1 MKAIVVGAGAGGLVA
16 AWELA
21 RAGWV
26 VTVIEAG
33 ERPGGLLNRVVVD
46 DLALD
51 VGAEGYSVRGGAV
64 AQLLTDLGAADRIAQ
79 PAPGGAWVQTASGT
93 HPIPKRLVFGMP
105 ADPGA
110 SDVHAV
116 VGDVPA
122 ARAASGS
129 LAEVVRAGYGQRVL
143 DDLVTPLVGGVY
155 STAPDQVR
163 VADLAPGLA
172 DALDAGT
179 PLRAAVSQ
187 AADTAP
193 SGGAVHGLRGG
204 MHTLAGL
211 LVSAASEAGAEL
223 RCGDPVRELSRRPGG
238 WRVTTARRQ
247 LDADVVVLAVPLDVA
262 VRLLGGPVVPPTT
275 AIDVVTMV
283 LDAPGLDGEAPRG
296 TGVLVGAGVS
306 GVAAKAL
313 THSTAKWPWLRESAG
328 GRDVLRLSYGRRG
341 QQPVTSGLKI
351 EELTAL
357 VRADASVLLG
367 RRVPEPVAVRRTGW
381 SILPPGT
388 PGLARA
394 REWLTGQRVDG
405 LGMVG
410 AGISGVGL
418 ANVVPQARAEA
429 VKLTS
434 SCG

>member
-1 MKAIVVGAGAGGLVA
+1 MKAIVIGAGAGGLVA
-16 AWELA
+16 AWELV
-21 RAGWV
+21 RAGCT
-26 VTVIEAG
+26 VTVLEAAA
-33 ERPGGLLNRVVVD
+33 RPGGLLDRVVVD
-46 DLALD
+46 DLSLD

-64 AQLLTDLGAADRIAQ
+64 AQLLTELGVADRIAS
-79 PAPGGAWVQTASGT
+79 PAPGGAWLQTASGA

-105 ADPGA
+105 ADPEA
-110 SDVHAV
+110 SGVHAV

-155 STAPDQVR
+155 STAPDQIR
-163 VADLAPGLA
+163 VADLAPGLSA
-172 DALDAGT
+172 ALDAGR
-179 PLRAAVSQ
+179 PLRAAVTQ
-187 AADTAP
+187 AADATPA
-193 SGGAVHGLRGG
+193 GGAVHGLRGG

-211 LVSAASEAGAEL
+211 LVSAARELGAEFG
-223 RCGDPVRELSRRPGG
+223 CTEPVRELSRRPGG
-238 WRVTTARRQ
+238 WRVTTTGRQ
-247 LDADVVVLAVPLDVA
+247 LDADAVVLAVPLDVA
-262 VRLLGGPVVPPTT
+262 VRLLGGPVAPKTT
-275 AIDVVTMV
+275 VIDVVTMV
-283 LDAPGLDGEAPRG
+283 LDAPGLGGAAPRG
-296 TGVLVGAGVS
+296 TGVLVGAGVK

-313 THSTAKWPWLRESAG
+313 THSTAKWPWLRELAG

-341 QQPVTSGLKI
+341 QPPATSGLEI
-351 EELTAL
+351 GELTAL

-367 RRVPEPVAVRRTGW
+367 RSVPEPVAVRRMGW

-388 PGLARA
+388 PDLARA
-394 REWLTGQRVDG
+394 REWLTGQRING

-429 VKLTS
+429 ERLTTRF
-434 SCG
+434 

>member
-1 MKAIVVGAGAGGLVA
+1 
-16 AWELA
+16 
-21 RAGWV
+21 
-26 VTVIEAG
+26 
-33 ERPGGLLNRVVVD
+33 
-46 DLALD
+46 
-51 VGAEGYSVRGGAV
+51 
-64 AQLLTDLGAADRIAQ
+64 
-79 PAPGGAWVQTASGT
+79 
-93 HPIPKRLVFGMP
+93 
-105 ADPGA
+105 
-110 SDVHAV
+110 
-116 VGDVPA
+116 
-122 ARAASGS
+122 
-129 LAEVVRAGYGQRVL
+129 
-143 DDLVTPLVGGVY
+143 
-155 STAPDQVR
+155 
-163 VADLAPGLA
+163 
-172 DALDAGT
+172 
-179 PLRAAVSQ
+179 
-187 AADTAP
+187 
-193 SGGAVHGLRGG
+193 
-204 MHTLAGL
+204 
-211 LVSAASEAGAEL
+211 
-223 RCGDPVRELSRRPGG
+223 
-238 WRVTTARRQ
+238 
-247 LDADVVVLAVPLDVA
+247 
-262 VRLLGGPVVPPTT
+262 
-275 AIDVVTMV
+275 MV

-341 QQPVTSGLKI
+341 QQPVTSGLEI

-367 RRVPEPVAVRRTGW
+367 RPVPEPVAVRRTGW

-429 VKLTS
+429 EKLTS